1 MATARTVLRRT
12 SSAAR
17 GSSYIYIRTLPLS
30 GTAARA
36 GARARRIL
44 QFASGAV

>member
-17 GSSYIYIRTLPLS
+17 GSSYIYPHPKS
-30 GTAARA
+30 GCARA
-36 GARARRIL
+36 SNSSVRIR
-44 QFASGAV
+44 SS

>member
-17 GSSYIYIRTLPLS
+17 GSSNISAPYRYPEQQQKRV
-30 GTAARA
+30 
-36 GARARRIL
+36 RARVEFFSSH
-44 QFASGAV
+44 QEQ